1 MGRRTLFFIALAGL
15 PVHAAILAT
24 WGAHNPGPLLS
35 NLLEFAVGV
44 VAGIATLAAARRSS
58 RFARQVWYLVSAG
71 LWIYT
76 AGQGIVIYY
85 DNIAHAALFTPWI
98 SDQFLFFWIV
108 PLVLAALV
116 DPLDSPRTFDA
127 AFLLDL
133 IQVVLVA
140 LAIHYLTFAI
150 PAKWQAGGQQ
160 LAFMEWK
167 VKMAR
172 DGVVLGALALRA
184 YLTPYRQV
192 RALFLR
198 LSVFFLMYAVADAIF
213 LYAEA
218 RWMVR
223 AGTWMDLLWTAPRIA
238 LILIAVTWRSDH
250 EEEFGF
256 LHLQQKRRRILLEI
270 VPVAGPVLVLI
281 AVASLIPQA
290 PLLPLLWILTSL
302 LCTSARVL
310 LSQRRQEQATQA
322 LRDSEFKY
330 RELVENMAEI
340 VFATDHQGRFTYLS
354 PAVEQILGY
363 KPEEMLGQDVLKHF
377 LPADLPAGAV
387 RKAEVLGGKAGG
399 GEWRILS
406 KTGAVRWLRS
416 SSHPIF
422 RNGKVIGASGI
433 AMDITERK
441 AFESRFLK
449 AFHASP
455 AAMTISRLEDGC
467 YLDANERW
475 LNLAGLKR
483 EQLLGNTSVEL
494 GLWAEQARAQYVAA
508 LKRDH
513 SVRDMEV
520 VMRLANGRQRTVL
533 LSAELVEIEGEP
545 CILAAVQDV
554 TEVRKMEQQLRQ
566 KQKMEAIG
574 TLAGGI
580 AHDFNNLLTI
590 IKGYSQL
597 MEEKAQQDETLAA
610 PLHHIGEAADR
621 ASSLIRQL
629 LAFSRQQMLHPQV
642 LKLNTSLV
650 NIEKLLRRLIGED
663 IEFITGYAADLWSVK
678 ADPSQIEQVVMNL
691 AVNAR
696 DAMPK
701 GGKLIFETSNA
712 DVGEREQQQHPV
724 MKAGR
729 YVLLTVTDTGTGMD
743 SETQN
748 RIFEPFFT
756 TKAAGHGTGLG
767 LATVYGIVKQ
777 SNGYIWV
784 ESEPGRGTAFQVYLP
799 QSVSE
804 AAKATASAPQEASSG
819 CGSETILLVED
830 DGAVRKLAAT
840 VLTSRGYRVL
850 EAGGVKEAEDLI
862 QQVSGAFDLLLTD
875 MVMPGASGHE
885 LAQRVRSRYPAV
897 RVLFISGYSQGTHSW
912 QGPLQPPEEILQKP
926 FTPMS
931 LAARVRQTL
940 DAAPAPAAR

>member
-24 WGAHNPGPLLS
+24 WGSRSPGPLLS
-35 NLLEFAVGV
+35 NLLEFALGV
-44 VAGIATLAAARRSS
+44 AAGIATLAAARRSS
-58 RFARQVWYLVSAG
+58 RFSRQVWYLVSTA

-76 AGQGIVIYY
+76 VGQGIVIYY
-85 DNIAHAALFTPWI
+85 DNIAHAALFSPWI

-116 DPLDSPRTFDA
+116 DPMDSPRTFDA

-172 DGVVLGALALRA
+172 DVLVLGALSLRVL
-184 YLTPYRQV
+184 LTVFRQV
-192 RALFLR
+192 RVLFIR
-198 LSVFFLMYAVADAIF
+198 LSLFFLIYAIADAIF

-218 RWMVR
+218 RWEVR
-223 AGTWMDLLWTAPRIA
+223 AGTWMDLLWTAPRVA
-238 LILIAVTWRSDH
+238 RSLIAVTWRSHH
-250 EEEFGF
+250 EEECGF
-256 LHLQQKRRRILLEI
+256 LHLQQKRRRIVLEI
-270 VPVAGPVLVLI
+270 VPVASPVLVLI
-281 AVASLIPQA
+281 AIASLMPQT
-290 PLLPLLWILTSL
+290 PRLPLLWILTSL
-302 LCTSARVL
+302 VCTSARVL

-322 LRDSEFKY
+322 LRESEVKY

-340 VFATDHQGRFTYLS
+340 VFATDAQGRFTYLS
-354 PAVEQILGY
+354 PAVEQVLGY
-363 KPEEMLGQDVLKHF
+363 KPEEMLGHDVLKHF

-387 RKAEVLGGKAGG
+387 RKAEVLGGRAGG

-422 RNGKVIGASGI
+422 RDGKVVGTSGI
-433 AMDITERK
+433 ATDITERK

-533 LSAELVEIEGEP
+533 LSAELAEIQGQP
-545 CILAAVQDV
+545 GNLPAGQDV

-650 NIEKLLRRLIGED
+650 NVEKLLRRLIGED
-663 IEFITGYAADLWSVK
+663 VEFITRYATDLWSVK

-712 DVGEREQQQHPV
+712 EVGEREQQLHPV
-724 MKAGR
+724 MKSGQ
-729 YVLLTVTDTGTGMD
+729 YVLLTVTDTGEGMD
-743 SETQN
+743 AETQN

-804 AAKATASAPQEASSG
+804 AVKAASPAPPEMAG
-819 CGSETILLVED
+819 RGSETILLVED

-840 VLTSRGYRVL
+840 VLSASGYKVL

-862 QQVSGAFDLLLTD
+862 QQVSGDFDSLLND

-885 LAQRVRSRYPAV
+885 LAQRVRSQYPTM
-897 RVLFISGYSQGTHSW
+897 RVLFISGYSQGTNSW

-926 FTPMS
+926 FTPTS
-931 LAARVRQTL
+931 LAARVRQML